1 MRARIIRIFFRY
13 ISHNELKE
21 INEKK
26 KRDKRVSLYIIT
38 DLMIF
43 CVCVVLNLINIL
55 IKLIKYVLA
64 LSPVFKSTRPPAI
77 TAAAA
82 TKDDL

>member
-21 INEKK
+21 INEK

-82 TKDDL
+82 TKDNL